1 MNKNEFYD
9 SLSESTIEVAKCS
22 EMAKKYDNA
31 KLMNIGL
38 AGLTFLGGVVSF
50 ADGDSAMGNALIGAS
65 IIKISEAWADYAI
78 SADYEMKAQTEGIK
92 KLCKITSQILSD
104 SSVVEDYVDNKKDI
118 DKSEIVDY
126 DESKVF
132 DDFINK

>member
-31 KLMNIGL
+31 KLMNAGL
-38 AGLTFLGGVVSF
+38 AGLTFLGGVASF

-78 SADYEMKAQTEGIK
+78 SADYEMRAQTEEIK
-92 KLCKITSQILSD
+92 KLCKITSQILND
-104 SSVVEDYVDNKKDI
+104 SSI
-118 DKSEIVDY
+118 DENNSS
-126 DESKVF
+126 DEQTSIEADVALDK
-132 DDFINK
+132 DDFYNEYIDG